1 MDTKKIDVSIVIV
14 NYNTKKL
21 LFDCIKSILSFKYKY
36 QLEII
41 VVDNNSTDFSKDF
54 IMSNFPNVIWI
65 QSEQNLGFG
74 KANNLGVNHANGT
87 LILLVNSDVYFHEN
101 SIDVCV
107 DYFLQD
113 TNIGVLGCK
122 LINKDGSHQK
132 STYSK
137 PGSLYNVL
145 KTNHVYCKFFK
156 NRASTIDAV
165 MGAFMMINKN
175 VYKKL
180 KGFDPDFFMYA
191 EELELC
197 SRIQRIGL
205 NISYFDKTSVYHFMG
220 GSSSGSDWSLKQNW
234 LSNALLYLKT
244 GGVFKYTIYHL
255 LQHFNF
261 LVNYLVFFM
270 LDESSRKNLNSEAKG
285 YFSSYFNYFTM
296 PLFYSRKMGNG
307 KRELKY

>member
-21 LFDCIKSILSFKYKY
+21 LFDCIKSIQSFEYKY
-36 QLEII
+36 ELEII

-54 IMSNFPNVIWI
+54 ILSNFPTVIWI

-74 KANNLGVNHANGT
+74 KANNLGANHANGA

-107 DYFLQD
+107 DYFLQN

-122 LINKDGSHQK
+122 LLNKDGSHQK
-132 STYSK
+132 STYSR

-156 NRASTIDAV
+156 NRTSTIDAV
-165 MGAFMMINKN
+165 MGAFMLINKTVYRN
-175 VYKKL
+175 V

-197 SRIQRIGL
+197 SRIQRKGYKI
-205 NISYFDKTSVYHFMG
+205 IYFDKTSVYHFIG

-234 LSNALLYLKT
+234 LSNALLYFKT
-244 GGVFKYTIYHL
+244 GGFLNYLFYHFV
-255 LQHFNF
+255 QHLNF
-261 LVNYLVFFM
+261 LFNYLVYFSM
-270 LDESSRKNLNSEAKG
+270 NESSRKSLNFESKG
-285 YFSSYFNYFTM
+285 YFSSYFYYFAI
-296 PLFYSRKMGNG
+296 PLLYSRKMGNG